1 MGVLKR
7 VVLGRPIASED
18 AGHQLLPKLLALP
31 VFASDAL
38 SSNAYATEEIL
49 LILIMAGTMHFG
61 LSIPIA
67 GAVAVLLAI
76 VIVSYRQT
84 VRAYPRGGGS
94 YIVSRDNLGIMPGL
108 VAAAA
113 LLVDYVLTVAVSIAA
128 GSFAIASL
136 IPSLLSHRV
145 GLSLVFVAFIMVLN
159 LRGLKESGTLF
170 AVPTYGFV
178 LSIFATLL
186 VGLIRCTVAS
196 CPQVAGVEA
205 VEVAVEPLTILLVL
219 RAFSSGATALTGVEA
234 IADGVA
240 AFRGRRPVEQARNAA
255 ATLGMLAILS
265 TSMFLGITILSSRM
279 GAVPSHERSVVA
291 QVADATFG
299 GGAMFAVVQVMTAL
313 ILVLA
318 ANTAY
323 QDFPRLS
330 SILAKDRFM
339 PRQFFNRGDR
349 LVFSNGILVLSILAG
364 LLLVA
369 FDADLNRLIQ
379 LYVVGVFTSFT
390 LSQAGMVSRWRRL
403 RQPETWRRRAILN
416 GVGAATTGVVLIVV
430 AVSKFTRG
438 AWMVIVAIPL
448 VVLLLRAISK
458 HYAAVA
464 AQLRTAEPAVPLRR
478 VRSLVLVTA
487 VDEATMRAVGYARS
501 LRPTEV
507 RAIHVG
513 RDEGS
518 LIRNAWAERR
528 VPIELEL
535 IDGDP
540 ANLIDPIRSYV
551 RALHHEPDESITIVL
566 PEVVGRSRLRHYLQR
581 RRLFLLKASLL
592 FEPGVVLTDVTLP
605 AEQAM
610 TPTRGAVE
618 PSRTIAVVLVSAVH
632 NGSMRALQY
641 ARSLSPTDLRGV
653 TFNIEPDETHKVLV
667 DWGAAGADVPLEA
680 VDSPFR
686 SVTGALL
693 RYVRT
698 LRAQRPDAVVSVIL
712 PEFVVR
718 RWWHQFLH
726 NQTPLA
732 IKAALLF
739 EPGVVV
745 TSVPYHL
752 S

>member
-1 MGVLKR
+1 VGVLKR